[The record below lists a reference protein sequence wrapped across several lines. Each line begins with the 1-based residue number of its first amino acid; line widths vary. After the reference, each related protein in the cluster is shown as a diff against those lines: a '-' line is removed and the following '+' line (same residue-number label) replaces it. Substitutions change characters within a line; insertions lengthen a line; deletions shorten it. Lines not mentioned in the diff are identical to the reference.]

1 MKAYI
6 YKNNKQPFYYATY
19 DVEKKAYDRDN
30 EKVTPL
36 LDILFSFIL

>member
-19 DVEKKAYDRDN
+19 NVEKKAYDRDN
-30 EKVTPL
+30 EKV
-36 LDILFSFIL
+36 SFCGRN

>member
-19 DVEKKAYDRDN
+19 DVEKRHMT
-30 EKVTPL
+30 VTTKK
-36 LDILFSFIL
+36 